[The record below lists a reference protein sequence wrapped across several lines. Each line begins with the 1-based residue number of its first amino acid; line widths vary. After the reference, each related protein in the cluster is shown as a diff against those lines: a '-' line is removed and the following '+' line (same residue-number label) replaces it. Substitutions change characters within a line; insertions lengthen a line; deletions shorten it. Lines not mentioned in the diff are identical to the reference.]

1 MHILGQTDPTQAVS
15 SILSYPVETLLAGVL
30 LLLAVV
36 GIIIARAFA
45 RWVANVDKMFARRDE
60 IDTGLMAVIKETGTA
75 INASVV
81 ASKQSASTAERTEQA
96 VTSLSANIKQESEV
110 QRLKIVPALAAI
122 YKRLTIV
129 EGKLDKCNSAEIHR
143 ELQELR
149 GDLRSAMLAAQ
160 KPPTVIVGDTS
171 KLNPNVL
178 SEGNNHHEP

>member
-30 LLLAVV
+30 LLIGVV
-36 GIIIARAFA
+36 GVIIARAFA
-45 RWVANVDKMFARRDE
+45 RWVGSVDKIFARRDE
-60 IDTGLMAVIKETGTA
+60 IDTALMTVIKDTGTA

-81 ASKQSASTAERTEQA
+81 ASKQSATTAERTEQA
-96 VTSLSANIKQESEV
+96 VTTLSANIKQGAEV
-110 QRLKIVPALAAI
+110 QRLKIMPALAAI

-129 EGKLDKCNSAEIHR
+129 EGKLDKCDNAEIHR

-171 KLNPNVL
+171 KLNPNVV